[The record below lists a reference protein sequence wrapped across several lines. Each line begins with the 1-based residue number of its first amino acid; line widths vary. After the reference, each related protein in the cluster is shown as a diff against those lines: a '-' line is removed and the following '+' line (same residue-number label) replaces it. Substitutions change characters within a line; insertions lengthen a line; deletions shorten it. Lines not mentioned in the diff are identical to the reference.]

1 MYAVGMPGEGERIMP
16 RRLNQ
21 RDRAEMDL
29 QRRRIKELEEA
40 LVREVESRETLAAHC
55 IESEEALRRYS
66 FELEE
71 RIKELGCLYEVSR
84 MVERR
89 DLTLA
94 AFFERVL
101 EAMIPAW
108 RYPER
113 VGTRI
118 IFRGAE
124 YHSGGFRETGVRQS
138 RDILVRGER
147 AGSLEVHYRE
157 DGIVPGQEH
166 FLEEEGELLDTLAG
180 MLSRA
185 VARREMEEALGASE
199 ERYRLIYEYTGEAVF
214 TFDLAYTLI
223 GVNRKACEI
232 VGYSE
237 EELLGGNILELSILH
252 PDDLERALDDIRGVL
267 GGEVVRDELRFIAR
281 SGTEVIFEVTGA
293 PLFDRRGD
301 IVAVTNV
308 AHNITEQKLA
318 EAELMRINAE
328 LDAYAHVV
336 SHDLMGPVSVITTAS
351 EALREMLGGPLTA
364 DDVER
369 MERAVEM
376 IRRGTDTAR
385 MLVED
390 LLNLAYAGLRP
401 EDALVVDVGEVIGRV
416 LAERSGAIAE
426 KRMRVSLDD
435 DLGHLAANPTHIYQ
449 LFANMVGNALAYND
463 SAGPRL
469 SIQHEKGEDGVHR
482 YIVSDNGPGIPPG
495 DEEKVFQPLFKGESG
510 GTGVGLAIVRKIV
523 ETYGGSIEVRN
534 EGGARFEFTLRGS
547 PAQPVGAF

>member
-1 MYAVGMPGEGERIMP
+1 MP

-281 SGTEVIFEVTGA
+281 SGTEVTLNER
-293 PLFDRRGD
+293 PLSTAGGYL
-301 IVAVTNV
+301 AVTNV

-328 LDAYAHVV
+328 LDAYPVV
-336 SHDLMGPVSVITTAS
+336 SHDLMPRLRHHHRERG
-351 EALREMLGGPLTA
+351 LREMPRTVDGG
-364 DDVER
+364 
-369 MERAVEM
+369 
-376 IRRGTDTAR
+376 
-385 MLVED
+385 
-390 LLNLAYAGLRP
+390 
-401 EDALVVDVGEVIGRV
+401 
-416 LAERSGAIAE
+416 
-426 KRMRVSLDD
+426 
-435 DLGHLAANPTHIYQ
+435 
-449 LFANMVGNALAYND
+449 
-463 SAGPRL
+463 
-469 SIQHEKGEDGVHR
+469 
-482 YIVSDNGPGIPPG
+482 
-495 DEEKVFQPLFKGESG
+495 
-510 GTGVGLAIVRKIV
+510 
-523 ETYGGSIEVRN
+523 
-534 EGGARFEFTLRGS
+534 
-547 PAQPVGAF
+547 